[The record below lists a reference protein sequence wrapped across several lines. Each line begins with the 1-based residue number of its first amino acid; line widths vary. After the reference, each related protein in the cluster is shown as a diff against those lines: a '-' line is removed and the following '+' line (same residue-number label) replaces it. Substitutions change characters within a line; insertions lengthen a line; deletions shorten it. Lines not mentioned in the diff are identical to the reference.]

1 MSIETTRTGAVAV
14 VTINR
19 PEKMNALTREMRE
32 GLIAAFEKIRFDPEI
47 RAVILTGAGSSFCAG
62 ADVDKMGDGS
72 YARGIPAA
80 RTRLQSLSHVYMRLL
95 HALEKPVIAAVRGH
109 AVGIGMSLA
118 LGCDILLASDTARFG
133 QTFRRIGLAPDGGG
147 IWYLSRRL
155 PMNIAKELVFTG
167 RVIDAAEA
175 RSLGLVNHV
184 HPDTELMDRAMAM
197 ATDLAAGP
205 TFALGLSKKLFH
217 VASAP
222 SMEDY
227 LEYEA
232 FVQPSLNQSED
243 HHEGVAAFRA
253 KRKPAFKGR

>member
-1 MSIETTRTGAVAV
+1 
-14 VTINR
+14 
-19 PEKMNALTREMRE
+19 MRE

-47 RAVILTGAGSSFCAG
+47 RAVILTGAGTSFCAG
-62 ADVDKMGDGS
+62 ADVDKMAGGS
-72 YARGIPAA
+72 SGIPDA

-118 LGCDILLASDTARFG
+118 LGCDILLASDTAKFG
-133 QTFRRIGLAPDGGG
+133 QTFRRIGLAPDGGA

-167 RVIDAAEA
+167 RVIDATEA
-175 RSLGLVNHV
+175 KSLGLANHV
-184 HPDTELMDRAMAM
+184 YPDADLMDRAMAI

-222 SMEDY
+222 SMEAY

-232 FVQPSLNQSED
+232 FVQPSLNQTED
-243 HHEGVAAFRA
+243 HQEGVAAFRE
-253 KRKPAFKGR
+253 KRKPKFKGK

>member
-1 MSIETTRTGAVAV
+1 MTITTETNGAVAT

-19 PEKMNALTREMRE
+19 PEKMNALTAEMRE
-32 GLIAAFEKIRFDPEI
+32 GLIAAFEKIRFDSAI
-47 RAVILTGAGSSFCAG
+47 RAVILTGAGTSFCAG
-62 ADVDKMGDGS
+62 ADVDKMAGRDTGL
-72 YARGIPAA
+72 PAGRA
-80 RTRLQSLSHVYMRLL
+80 RLQSLSHVYMRLL

-118 LGCDILLASDTARFG
+118 LGCDIMLASDTAKFG

-147 IWYLSRRL
+147 IWYLARRL
-155 PMNIAKELVFTG
+155 PLNIAKELVFTG

-175 RSLGLVNHV
+175 KSLGLVNHV
-184 HPDTELMDRAMAM
+184 YPDAELMDRARAM
-197 ATDLAAGP
+197 AAEMAEGP

-217 VASAP
+217 VATAP

-232 FVQPSLNQSED
+232 FVQPSLQQSED
-243 HHEGVAAFRA
+243 HREGVAAFRE
-253 KRKPAFKGR
+253 KRKPKFIGR